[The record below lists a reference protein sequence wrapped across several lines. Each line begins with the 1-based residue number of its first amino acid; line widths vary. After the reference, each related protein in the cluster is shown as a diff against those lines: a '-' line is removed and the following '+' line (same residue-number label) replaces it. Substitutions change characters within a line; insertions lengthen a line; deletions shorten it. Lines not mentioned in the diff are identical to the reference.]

1 LRTAVGVA
9 SFFLVLAIVEV
20 FGTVVVVVVV
30 VGVDV
35 DVVVVV
41 VVVVVRRV
49 FGGPGQKST

>member
-35 DVVVVV
+35 

>member
-20 FGTVVVVVVV
+20 FGAVVVVVVV

-41 VVVVVRRV
+41 VVVRRV